1 MQQIALPDFGT
12 EFFRLPLEDRIRQCR
27 ALALEAKNEAVIADR
42 EMRVEYIALAQHWS
56 DLADEFERQ
65 A

>member
-1 MQQIALPDFGT
+1 MEQIALPDFGT

-27 ALALEAKNEAVIADR
+27 ALALEAQNEAALADR

-56 DLADEFERQ
+56 DLAAEFERQ

>member
-27 ALALEAKNEAVIADR
+27 ALALEAKNEAALADR